1 VRTAHITLH
10 KGRKMPKQVIV
21 RKDETEEAVTI
32 SLGLARLLASE
43 RKDYKSP
50 NNYEEVQ
57 QITKK
62 LLQVLLSV
70 KD

>member
-1 VRTAHITLH
+1 
-10 KGRKMPKQVIV
+10 MPKQVIV

-32 SLGLARLLASE
+32 PFHLAKLLASE
-43 RKDYKSP
+43 PKDFKNPAKYD
-50 NNYEEVQ
+50 EVQ
-57 QITKK
+57 SVAKK